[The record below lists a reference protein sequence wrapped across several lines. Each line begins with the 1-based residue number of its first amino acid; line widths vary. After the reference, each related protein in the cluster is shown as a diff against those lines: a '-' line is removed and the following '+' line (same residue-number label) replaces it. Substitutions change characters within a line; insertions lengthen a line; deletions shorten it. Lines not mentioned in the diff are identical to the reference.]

1 MYSSCNRQHTSYITQ
16 CKYEIRA
23 WLPLLGGEGAFIV
36 HKLCIPLIAFGFG
49 GSLGIM
55 LIYAIVLNL
64 CLVALRVRRKCF
76 TANYFIIFIFYD
88 NNRILVS
95 EEIAMGVKTLLP
107 VLTT

>member
-1 MYSSCNRQHTSYITQ
+1 MSGRLLFVFSY
-16 CKYEIRA
+16 
-23 WLPLLGGEGAFIV
+23 
-36 HKLCIPLIAFGFG
+36 KLCISLNAYGFG

-76 TANYFIIFIFYD
+76 TANYYLIFIFYD

-95 EEIAMGVKTLLP
+95 EEIAMGVRP
-107 VLTT
+107 CCQFSRHNFN